1 MAITN
6 LGGTTWLIP
15 ITVSFESDSPFHGAD
30 INFTAN
36 SISYAYLEVGDSQD
50 STISYG
56 VSAQSTTEVYNA
68 ATGWIDSAYR
78 KMSIS
83 GGADA
88 TDPYVIAWFVGK
100 CTDITPNVVLK
111 DENYTEQ
118 TYNGV
123 QTVSLPNTAGGTTKY
138 SIRPS
143 AELEILQDGV
153 YDTSAFGSVKV
164 SGAGGAV
171 ITGAID
177 VSPIVARENMT
188 AGDTARIYRKF
199 TKLPNA
205 ATLPSSN
212 GNAIAWNKQGTRVAM
227 ALNASPYIAIYDTS
241 TYPFTKRTNP
251 SSSNYPAGA
260 ATRCSFNPDGTRLA
274 ITHANSPYVTIY
286 SVTPTSTSA
295 PTKISNPNVLPGAN
309 GTACAYSHDGTKLAV
324 AGNGSPYLYIYD
336 TTSEPYTQLNVI
348 TSSLPT
354 STIWCIAWS
363 SDDKK
368 LAISQSSSPYFYVYD
383 TTTTPWTRLSS
394 PPSLPAGAGNYVAWS
409 SDDSRLAIAHGTSP
423 YITVYDTTTTQWTKL
438 SNPSTLPT
446 GIGRACIFSAND
458 RVLIVAHNTSP
469 YVTIYDTSTAPYTK
483 ITNPDTLPTG
493 NGSDVAYNPTN
504 EKVVLSHATS
514 PYLTAYFTT
523 DGTKPVMYKA
533 TNAVTVKGDYGY
545 SKNTTASGQDGQ
557 AQVLFSY

>member
-15 ITVSFESDSPFHGAD
+15 ITVSFEDDRPFHGAN

-36 SISYAYLEVGDSQD
+36 SISYAYLDVGDSHD
-50 STISYG
+50 STILYG
-56 VSAQSTTEVYNA
+56 ASAQSTTEVYDST
-68 ATGWIDSAYR
+68 TGWIDSAYR
-78 KMSIS
+78 KVSIS
-83 GGADA
+83 GGDDA
-88 TDPYVIAWFVGK
+88 TDPYVINWFVAQ

-171 ITGAID
+171 ITGATD

-205 ATLPSSN
+205 SSLPTSN
-212 GNAIAWNKQGTRVAM
+212 GNAIAWNKQGTRVAI

-251 SSSNYPAGA
+251 SSSYYPKGA

-286 SVTPTSTSA
+286 STSSTSTSA
-295 PTKISNPNVLPGAN
+295 PTKISDPDVLPGAN

-324 AGNGSPYLYIYD
+324 AGNGSPYLTIYS
-336 TTSEPYTQLNVI
+336 TATEPYTKLNVI
-348 TSSLPT
+348 TSLPT

-368 LAISQSSSPYFYVYD
+368 LAVSQSSSPYFYVYD
-383 TTTTPWTRLSS
+383 TTTSPWTRLGN

-409 SDDSRLAIAHGTSP
+409 SDDKRLAIAHGTSP
-423 YITVYDTTTTQWTKL
+423 YITVYDTTTAQWTKL
-438 SNPSTLPT
+438 SDPSTLPT
-446 GIGRACIFSAND
+446 GIGRACTFSAND
-458 RVLIVAHNTSP
+458 RTLIVAHNTSP
-469 YVTIYDTSTAPYTK
+469 YVTIYDTSTTPYTK
-483 ITNPDTLPTG
+483 VTNPDTLPAG
-493 NGSDVAYNPTN
+493 NASDVAYDPTN
-504 EKVVLSHATS
+504 ERVVFSHASS
-514 PYLTAYFTT
+514 PYFAAYYAT
-523 DGTKPVMYKA
+523 DASKPVMYKA
-533 TNAVTVKGDYGY
+533 ANAISVVGDYGY
-545 SKNTTASGQDGQ
+545 TKTTTASGQDGQ
-557 AQVLFSY
+557 AAVLFTL